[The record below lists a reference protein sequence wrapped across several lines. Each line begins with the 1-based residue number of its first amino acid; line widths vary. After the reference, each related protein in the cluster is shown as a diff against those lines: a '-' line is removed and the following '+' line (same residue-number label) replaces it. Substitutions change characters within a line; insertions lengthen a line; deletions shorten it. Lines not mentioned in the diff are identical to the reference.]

1 MPVGLRE
8 EGVSGATGY
17 SSQQELEEWTLNY
30 HQLEHIYIFGQ
41 FLAKLLSEIGPKSW
55 HIRVEHIGASGGRL
69 PRPGKFSLTDTKAL
83 VCNCIHSHFLKHCR
97 LREKRKVYPN
107 LKVGAF
113 ICI

>member
-41 FLAKLLSEIGPKSW
+41 FCGIFGQTFVRNWAKILAY
-55 HIRVEHIGASGGRL
+55 SGRTYRSFGR
-69 PRPGKFSLTDTKAL
+69 PTAATRQILT
-83 VCNCIHSHFLKHCR
+83 N
-97 LREKRKVYPN
+97 
-107 LKVGAF
+107 
-113 ICI
+113 